1 MATIASAKKSTIVR
15 DILRMTALRTS
26 FRLGSWLLPS
36 VTVRRADRLFSAP
49 GGDSRHRALQADSHG
64 ARIET
69 LDWRGERLALY
80 RWGDPTRQPTALF
93 AHGWSSFGLRAVTWL
108 PALRQAGYAVISFDQ
123 AGHGRSSGNS
133 NNLPGFADAVATVV
147 RHVGSV
153 DAIVGHSFGG
163 AATMLALAD
172 GLRIRRTIL
181 IAPPA
186 DLSEATQR
194 FARFIGMA
202 EHLVGD
208 LIRRFETRL
217 DVELDQLRPA
227 VRAPAIATPGL
238 IVHDCGDREVPW
250 HEGER
255 YARSW
260 PGARLL
266 TTTGLGHHRILGDPE
281 VVAAGIRFLGG
292 ETVGERVV
300 SSPNLPYGLA

>member
-1 MATIASAKKSTIVR
+1 MATVASPKKSTIVR
-15 DILRMTALRTS
+15 DILRLTALRTG
-26 FRLGSWLLPS
+26 FRLGSWLLPG
-36 VTVRRADRLFSAP
+36 VTVRRADELFSAP
-49 GGDSRHRALQADSHG
+49 RGDTRRRAAQAELHG

-80 RWGDPTRQPTALF
+80 RWGDPGRQPTALF
-93 AHGWSSFGLRAVTWL
+93 AHGWSSFGLRALTWL
-108 PALRQAGYAVISFDQ
+108 PALRQAGYAVVSFDQ
-123 AGHGRSSGNS
+123 AGHGRSSGDSNS
-133 NNLPGFADAVATVV
+133 LPGFADAVATVA

-153 DAIVGHSFGG
+153 DAIVGHSLGG

-172 GLRIRRTIL
+172 GLRVRRAIL

-186 DLSEATQR
+186 DLSEASHR

-202 EHLVGD
+202 EHLVRD

-217 DVELDQLRPA
+217 DIQLDQLRPA

-266 TTTGLGHHRILGDPE
+266 TTTGLGHHRILGDSE
-281 VVAAGIRFLGG
+281 VIAAGIRFLSG
-292 ETVGERVV
+292 ETVGDRVV